1 MSSLLYTRLP
11 GAAPLW
17 AALAMLP
24 VGYSSA
30 QAQLELTVHGG
41 IHSARLDRPERGLE
55 QPARGISIQSA
66 AGEATALG
74 LRAGGTL
81 GLHWRWDA
89 GFVWSQNHSAIGS
102 VGPTVPDFETHTI
115 FVSSLIQA
123 LLTSPEA
130 RLGLRAGAGPA
141 LILHRGS
148 GSSLLTRQ
156 ADVGGMLNLSSKYSL
171 DGRLAIRL
179 DAQEYL
185 FSSSFREP
193 YAGQFV
199 GVPVQPAG
207 PQFRHEFILLAGLS
221 WLTH

>member
-1 MSSLLYTRLP
+1 MSSRRFTRLP

-17 AALAMLP
+17 AALAMLA
-24 VGYSSA
+24 VGSSSA
-30 QAQLELTVHGG
+30 HAQLELTVHGG
-41 IHSARLDRPERGLE
+41 IHAARLNRPERVLE
-55 QPARGISIQSA
+55 QPARGISLQSA
-66 AGEATALG
+66 PGEATALG
-74 LRAGGTL
+74 LRASGPL

-89 GFVWSQNHSAIGS
+89 GLLWSRNRSAFGS
-102 VGPTVPDFETHTI
+102 VGPTAPDFETHTI
-115 FVSSLIQA
+115 FVTTLLQA
-123 LLTSPEA
+123 LLTSPQA
-130 RLGLRAGAGPA
+130 RLSLRAGAGPA
-141 LILHRGS
+141 LILHQGS

-156 ADVGGMLNLSSKYSL
+156 ADAGGMLNLSSQYSL

-199 GVPVQPAG
+199 GAPVQPAG
-207 PQFRHEFILLAGLS
+207 SQFRHEFVLLAGLS